1 MPTKGPRV
9 RGWCFTL
16 SNYTEEEEKEVRKWD
31 VRYIIYGRE
40 IAPKTKT
47 PHLQGYVFFKLKK
60 TLKAMKKLCERAHWE
75 PQRGTC
81 EQAIEY
87 CKKEDTSPYQKG
99 DPPKGAIR
107 GCVSQWQQLNQDLN
121 DGQSFDEIREK
132 YPGCAIRY
140 MSQIERVIDTVTTKN
155 ATDKMRAIMEKAK
168 LRQWQEELV
177 EALDEQDA
185 RKVLWVTDYVGNM
198 GKTWLAKW
206 ILCMRDAFYTTGGKK
221 ADVQHAWKGQRYV
234 VFDLSRQKQ
243 EYMNYDTIEEF
254 KNGLICKSKYDS
266 KTVVAEFCKVVVFAN
281 WDPDLS
287 KLSQDRWELVCLNRP
302 LPVSCDN

>member
-1 MPTKGPRV
+1 MPRKDQSK
-9 RGWCFTL
+9 GWCFTIN
-16 SNYTEEEEKEVRKWD
+16 NYTNEDESAISKWD
-31 VRYIIYGRE
+31 VQYVIYGRE
-40 IAPKTKT
+40 AGEKKNT
-47 PHLQGYVFFKLKK
+47 PHLQGYVWMHKHK
-60 TLKAMKKLCERAHWE
+60 TMKFMKKLHATAHWE
-75 PQRGTC
+75 KQHGSC
-81 EQAIEY
+81 EQAIDY
-87 CKKEDTSPYQKG
+87 CKKEDPSPYERGTAPTGK
-99 DPPKGAIR
+99 IR
-107 GCVSQWQQLNQDLN
+107 GVVSQWQKINQMLN
-121 DGQSFDEIREK
+121 DGASFEEVREK

-140 MSQIERVIDTVTTKN
+140 MNQIERVIDTVTTKN
-155 ATDKMRAIMEKAK
+155 ATDKMRAIMEKAV
-168 LRQWQEELV
+168 LRQWQKELV

-185 RKVLWVTDYVGNM
+185 RKVLWVTDYIGNQ

-266 KTVVAEFCKVVVFAN
+266 KTVVTEFCKVVVFAN

-287 KLSQDRWELVCLNRP
+287 KLSQDRWELVCLNQP
-302 LPVSCDN
+302 LPVECNN

>member
-1 MPTKGPRV
+1 MPSKGRS
-9 RGWCFTL
+9 RGWCFTIN
-16 SNYTEEEEKEVRKWD
+16 NYTENDEKEIASWD
-31 VRYIIYGRE
+31 AQYVIYGRE
-40 IAPKTKT
+40 VGENGT
-47 PHLQGYVFFKLKK
+47 PHLQGYVFYKTLK
-60 TLKAMKKLCERAHWE
+60 TLKAMKKVHSTAHWE
-75 PQRGTC
+75 KQFGTC
-81 EQAIEY
+81 EQAIDY
-87 CKKEDTSPYQKG
+87 CKKEETSPYERGK
-99 DPPKGAIR
+99 PPVTGGAR
-107 GCVSQWQQLNQDLN
+107 GQWHKINEMLN
-121 DGQSFDEIREK
+121 DGASFDMVREK

-140 MSQIERVIDTVTTKN
+140 MNQIERVIDTVTTKN
-155 ATDKMRAIMEKAK
+155 ATDKMRAIMEKAE
-168 LRQWQEELV
+168 LRQWQLELV

-287 KLSQDRWELVCLNRP
+287 KLSQDRWELVNLNRP